1 MPDVQQRA
9 QHHNP
14 RSSAGGR
21 GQVGV
26 IPSLDVRNRV
36 VLSGAVGHAEID
48 TLVELCS
55 PAGHRPGRDVVLD
68 FTDMTECPSA
78 LLLAVARIGRRLSAL
93 PVRLQ
98 IIGLDEALRRMV
110 TAGP

>member
-1 MPDVQQRA
+1 MADVQQRA
-9 QHHNP
+9 PHCVP
-14 RSSAGGR
+14 RFAAGGR
-21 GQVGV
+21 GKVGV
-26 IPSLDVRNRV
+26 VPSPDVRNRV

-55 PAGHRPGRDVVLD
+55 PARQRPGRDVVLD

-78 LLLAVARIGRRLSAL
+78 LLLTVARIGRQLSAM

-98 IIGLDEALRRMV
+98 IVGLDDALRRMV
-110 TAGP
+110 TAGA